1 MEQLSRCC
9 LEETKLLFPL
19 PSQERDGR
27 QIIGRQ
33 LSRLMRA
40 GPTLSTLTVQKWK
53 RWPHQRAHQWYLSP
67 TCQRHRASNRT
78 LPSRRVLAQMDV
90 TRV

>member
-1 MEQLSRCC
+1 MLF
-9 LEETKLLFPL
+9 EETELLFPL
-19 PSQERDGR
+19 PKQEREGR

-53 RWPHQRAHQWYLSP
+53 RWPHQRAHQW
-67 TCQRHRASNRT
+67 
-78 LPSRRVLAQMDV
+78 
-90 TRV
+90 